1 MLCAYLPLFNMPAQ
15 FLDWARLHITALNVS
30 FRGLVIFRRV
40 MMDPV
45 ASACHFECLARS
57 CVYSTHFKDIRRI
70 YIAPR
75 ISST

>member
-1 MLCAYLPLFNMPAQ
+1 MLCAYLPSFNMPAQ

-30 FRGLVIFRRV
+30 FHGLVIFWHV

-45 ASACHFECLARS
+45 APACHFECLAHS
-57 CVYSTHFKDIRRI
+57 CVYSTHFKDICRI
-70 YIAPR
+70 YIVPR